1 MLALPGMPA
10 TAVTRPPPTAG
21 PRLRNLMFSR
31 GSLALLSSATADDA
45 AGAAFCASLL
55 GTAAVLLL
63 LEALLP
69 RADFSCAVK
78 STEKTS
84 ISTTHISFTNLF
96 IGYTPA
102 DSR

>member
-1 MLALPGMPA
+1 MLALPGIPA

-21 PRLRNLMFSR
+21 PRARHRTFSK
-31 GSLALLSSATADDA
+31 GSLALVSSVTLAEA

-63 LEALLP
+63 LAALLP
-69 RADFSCAVK
+69 RADFSCAVR
-78 STEKTS
+78 SVEEIS

-96 IGYTPA
+96 IGIY
-102 DSR
+102 SC